1 MTWLGIDYGSKLA
14 GTTAV
19 AFLQNDNIIIVQS
32 RKKQDAD
39 AMITELVES
48 LNPDS
53 IFIDVPLSLPAA
65 YLNPSENSDYFFRDC
80 DKTLSAMSP
89 MFLGGLTARGM
100 KLKAEL
106 NICGI
111 AVYETYPSAI
121 ARELGISDWLTV
133 HHEIT
138 RLFRNICIQPPIN
151 KHQADALLCYLSGF
165 RFQNH
170 TAQIVGNASE
180 GLIYI

>member
-19 AFLQNDNIIIVQS
+19 AFLQNDNLIIVQS

-39 AMITELVES
+39 ALITDLVES

-65 YLNPSENSDYFFRDC
+65 YLNPSKHSDYFFRDC

-100 KLKAEL
+100 KLKGEMAAK
-106 NICGI
+106 GI
-111 AVYETYPSAI
+111 LLYETYPSAL
-121 ARELGISDWLTV
+121 ARTLDITDWQMV
-133 HHEIT
+133 HQEIT
-138 RLFRNICIQPPIN
+138 SVFIDTRIQTPIT
-151 KHQADALLCYLSGF
+151 KHQADALLCFLTGF